1 MGRFFDMDSPLF
13 VALGRLAD
21 LMILNLVFILT
32 CLPVF
37 TIGASCTAMSYV
49 TLKMVKNEE
58 TYIVKGYWK
67 SFKENFKQAT
77 AIWLLVLVLVG
88 VLVVDFR
95 ILSNMT
101 GFASKMRI
109 PLLAVALFLA
119 MTYVYIFPVLSR
131 FVNNI
136 VNTIRNSFIMA
147 VVHFPTTVILIIID
161 AAFVAITLVSDM
173 TFVWGTLFWILAGF
187 STVSYLNSKFLVK
200 VFEKYMPKEEAEE
213 QKAPVAG
220 TQVYE
225 MSGFTNLQ
233 PQPFEENEDEE

>member
-13 VALGRLAD
+13 VALTRVAD
-21 LMILNLVFILT
+21 LMILNVVFILT
-32 CLPVF
+32 CIPVF
-37 TIGASCTAMSYV
+37 TIGAACTAMSYV

-77 AIWLLVLVLVG
+77 AIWLIVLVLVG
-88 VLVVDFR
+88 VLFIDFR

-109 PLLAVALFLA
+109 PLLAVVLFLA
-119 MTYVYIFPVLSR
+119 MTYIYIFPVLSR

-136 VNTIRNSFIMA
+136 VNTVKNSFIMA
-147 VVHFPTTVILIIID
+147 VVHFPTTVILLVID
-161 AAFVAITLVSDM
+161 VAFIGIPLVSNI
-173 TFVWGTLFWILAGF
+173 TFVWGTLFWIMAGF

-200 VFEKYMPKEEAEE
+200 VFEKYMPKEEEE
-213 QKAPVAG
+213 EKKASVTG

-233 PQPFEENEDEE
+233 PQPFEEDEEE